1 MGGALS
7 TENKVHE
14 SRVSTLLC
22 SCLSVV
28 GLQWN
33 LQTRDTM
40 GPTILSVVERSSLS
54 RRSNKHLVS
63 LVERSSLSR
72 RSNNSMGLK
81 QVSFVERS
89 SLSRRSNNSMGVK
102 TLSVLCREV
111 NPISEG
117 PLSAVPLYTFSAG
130 RMQLEEL
137 LAAVGGANAEETEEE
152 EVVAVVRRKSSRF
165 SPPTLTK
172 KVLTMKNGGILTTE
186 IPLSNSEPAT

>member
-1 MGGALS
+1 M
-7 TENKVHE
+7 
-14 SRVSTLLC
+14 
-22 SCLSVV
+22 
-28 GLQWN
+28 
-33 LQTRDTM
+33 
-40 GPTILSVVERSSLS
+40 
-54 RRSNKHLVS
+54 S
-63 LVERSSLSR
+63 LVERSTISR
-72 RSNNSMGLK
+72 RSK
-81 QVSFVERS
+81 IAWR
-89 SLSRRSNNSMGVK
+89 VK
-102 TLSVLCREV
+102 TLSVLCRDV
-111 NPISEG
+111 DPISEG